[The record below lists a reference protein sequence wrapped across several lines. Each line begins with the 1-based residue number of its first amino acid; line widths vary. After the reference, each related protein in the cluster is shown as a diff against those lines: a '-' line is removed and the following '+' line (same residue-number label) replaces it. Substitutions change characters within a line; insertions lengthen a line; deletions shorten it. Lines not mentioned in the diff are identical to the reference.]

1 MSTTSS
7 SRHRG
12 RVIVVAH
19 SLDASDG
26 GMETV
31 HVELIRHCLSEVD
44 VVAVSCRL
52 DPSLIGKVEW
62 HRVPVPE
69 RPAPVRF
76 ALFFIVASVMLWR
89 LRRPHDVIHTCG
101 AIVAN
106 RIDLA
111 SVHTVSAAVVAARG
125 GHLAPRDVSPLRRLN
140 SGLLRLMALGAERV
154 VYRPRRVALLAAVS
168 SVTATEL
175 ETSYPGVPVVVTPN
189 GVDATRFH
197 PDPVV
202 RASMRSTL
210 GLGDEVVVLFVGG
223 DFDRKGLGVAIESL
237 VAAESVTLVVAGPGD
252 LARASALAE
261 RLGVADRVHL
271 LGARSDVEHLDQ
283 MADLYLCA
291 SLYEA
296 DSLALL
302 EAAAT
307 GLALVST
314 PVGSA
319 TALLGSPPTAA
330 GCVVERTPGAIGT
343 VLEELAND
351 PERRAHMGSI
361 ARQRALERR
370 WESLAAQ
377 MLELYCSRGQ
387 RG

>member
-1 MSTTSS
+1 MSSSDSS
-7 SRHRG
+7 SRRG

-19 SLDASDG
+19 SLDARDG

-31 HVELIRHCLSEVD
+31 HVELIRHCLAEID

-52 DPSLIGKVEW
+52 DPSLVGQVEW

-76 ALFFIVASVMLWR
+76 ALFFVVASLILWR

-106 RIDLA
+106 RIALA

-125 GHLAPRDVSPLRRLN
+125 GHLAPRDVAPMRRMN
-140 SGLLRLMALGAERV
+140 SGLLRLMALFAERF

-168 SVTATEL
+168 TLTATEI

-189 GVDATRFH
+189 GVDADRFH
-197 PDPVV
+197 PDEEV
-202 RASMRSTL
+202 RASMRAAL
-210 GLGDEVVVLFVGG
+210 GLGDGVVALFVGG

-237 VAAESVTLVVAGPGD
+237 VTAESVTLVAVGAGD
-252 LARASALAE
+252 LSRATSLAE
-261 RLGVADRVHL
+261 GLGVADRVRL
-271 LGARSDVEHLDQ
+271 LGPRRDVDHLDQ
-283 MADLYLCA
+283 MADLYVCA

-319 TALLGSPPTAA
+319 EALLGRPPAAA
-330 GCVVERTPGAIGT
+330 GLVVERTPAAIGEA
-343 VLEELAND
+343 LELLAGD
-351 PERRAHMGSI
+351 PALRVAMGAL
-361 ARQRALERR
+361 ARQRALERS
-370 WESLAAQ
+370 WPSLATQ
-377 MLELYCSRGQ
+377 MLGLYRALGEQ
-387 RG
+387 R